1 LKVLT
6 TFSPEFLT
14 LVIMG
19 AVLMGTYMLVGRTEV
34 AEVVEVV
41 EVVDCAGSVL

>member
-1 LKVLT
+1 
-6 TFSPEFLT
+6 
-14 LVIMG
+14 MG

-34 AEVVEVV
+34 VCEVAEVV